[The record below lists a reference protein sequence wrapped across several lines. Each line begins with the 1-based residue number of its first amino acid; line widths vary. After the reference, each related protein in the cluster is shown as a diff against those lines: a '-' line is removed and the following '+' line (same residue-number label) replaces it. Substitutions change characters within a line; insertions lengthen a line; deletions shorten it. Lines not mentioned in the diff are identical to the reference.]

1 MAATTG
7 FIRTTSGSSTES
19 GSGLNSS
26 RLSEVFN
33 KNFLKH
39 AVDRLV
45 LAELVEQ
52 FDLPKN
58 AGSLTMRFFR
68 RGEANV
74 DNVRSLTE
82 GTPLTD
88 YTHGTLEIVES
99 TLAQYG
105 DVAKISD
112 TRVAT
117 DLIKQLELETA
128 RMGEEAA
135 LHLDT
140 KVRDEMY
147 TSLTDNANSA
157 QLVDLTASSTASE
170 QVVELKDLDKAA
182 SILKE
187 NRAPTFP
194 GGHYIAAV
202 SPRLSYDLRSDDKW
216 INVASYSDKE
226 KIYNGEI
233 GKFFNVKVVEHTN
246 PKEFDH
252 NSGTSNGHACFV
264 FGKEFA
270 GTVKLAGS
278 SSPMKPQLIINDKPD
293 KSDALNQ
300 YISVG
305 YKLYVAAKVLN
316 PKYGVL
322 IKANKATF

>member
-7 FIRTTSGSSTES
+7 FIRTTSGSSTETS
-19 GSGLNSS
+19 SGLNSS
-26 RLSEVFN
+26 RISEVFN

-45 LAELVEQ
+45 LAELVEK

-58 AGSLTMRFFR
+58 AGTMTMRFFR

-88 YTHGTLEIVES
+88 FTHTTLEIVEA

-117 DLIKQLELETA
+117 DLIKQLELETE

-135 LHLDT
+135 LYLDNQI
-140 KVRDEMY
+140 RDVIYTEM
-147 TSLTDNANSA
+147 SLSANSA
-157 QLVDLTASSTASE
+157 QLIDLTAESASADRT
-170 QVVELKDLDKAA
+170 VELQDLDKAC

-187 NRAPTFP
+187 NRAPTFA
-194 GGHYIAAV
+194 GGHYVAVV
-202 SPRLSYDLRSDDKW
+202 SPRLSYDLRQDTKW
-216 INVASYSDKE
+216 VNVSSYSDKE

-233 GKFFNVKVVEHTN
+233 GKFFNVKVVEQTN

-252 NSGTSNGHACFV
+252 NSGTNNGQAAFV

-278 SSPMKPQLIINDKPD
+278 TSPLKPQLIINDKPD
-293 KSDALNQ
+293 KSDPLSQ
-300 YISVG
+300 YLTAG
-305 YKLYVAAKVLN
+305 YKFYCASKVLN
-316 PKYGVL
+316 PKFGVM